1 MDKELLRI
9 VIIATGLL
17 VIIGMILW
25 SYIKNRNAEQDSDE
39 FENEQVI
46 GSSPAAI
53 DPSLK
58 IHHERDE
65 FDIIP
70 MGSAKH
76 TLDAE
81 EDDWDDDING
91 GFNKDFDDDDM
102 ESDSRLAIPDIIQ
115 FGVVANA
122 DEGFNG
128 VDLVLAFQMV
138 GLEYGDLKVYERIN
152 KHGDVNY
159 GVACMV
165 EPGTFPE
172 AEDLMY
178 FNCPGIV
185 FYLQHRDLEDAQ
197 TVFEDFVD
205 TIKTVAK
212 ELDGVIWDHQRQPLT
227 DATIQAILL
236 SL

>member
-17 VIIGMILW
+17 IIIGMILW
-25 SYIKNRNAEQDSDE
+25 SYIKNRQEEADQDVIES
-39 FENEQVI
+39 EQVI
-46 GSSPAAI
+46 GSSGAI
-53 DPSLK
+53 ADALK
-58 IHHERDE
+58 LHTDRDE

-70 MGSAKH
+70 LGSARR
-76 TLDAE
+76 TQDV
-81 EDDWDDDING
+81 EDDSDWDLGNNE
-91 GFNKDFDDDDM
+91 GFNEDFDDDDVEPGTRM
-102 ESDSRLAIPDIIQ
+102 AIPDIIQ
-115 FGVVANA
+115 FGIVASD

-128 VDLVLAFQMV
+128 VDLVLSFQMA

-152 KHGDVNY
+152 KHGAVDF

-172 AEDLMY
+172 AEDLMA

-227 DATIQAILL
+227 EATIQLILL